1 MSAYLVPSIIAIV
14 VYSAF
19 CLYIGIR
26 KGYDKTAVSKSR
38 GYFIGNGTPYFILF
52 FTTVAS
58 WFSTWIFMGA
68 PGSFYKNGVGWV
80 AGMTWQV
87 IILVLMGYFG
97 PKFWR
102 IGRDRGYITPADMMD
117 DFYES
122 RPLRFSVSISQIVF
136 AVPNLLAQVVGV
148 GSAMSILTGGLLP
161 VWAGCLYAALLVGV
175 YVYFGGFKSQ
185 AWVDTAQ
192 VFMFVIILWG
202 SVFIMLR
209 NPAVGGMQQM
219 FHVLET
225 ANDNVMQF
233 FTDNSHFWT
242 WKMYVSFFIAQAF
255 GGMFAP
261 YVVQRMYAAKD
272 GKTIVKM
279 AGTLAPFYTLVLLLP
294 AMLIGF
300 AGRAMGVDVANADNI
315 LVTVMSTYSP
325 LFCILVVIGILAA
338 GMSTISSLLVTS
350 TSIISIDIVKTL
362 KKNIDDKTLRNIG
375 RFTTVAMLVL
385 SVLYSRMSIPGIATL
400 MNMSMAG
407 FSQAFWPSLGLF
419 WKRGSK
425 QGAFWGYTVGVIL
438 VAVLYFGGIN
448 FLGFTGGFWGFI
460 VNGII
465 FTTVSLCTKPVGQ
478 AHRAE
483 TLGNIA
489 AE

>member
-1 MSAYLVPSIIAIV
+1 
-14 VYSAF
+14 
-19 CLYIGIR
+19 
-26 KGYDKTAVSKSR
+26 
-38 GYFIGNGTPYFILF
+38 
-52 FTTVAS
+52 
-58 WFSTWIFMGA
+58 MGL
-68 PGSFYKNGVGWV
+68 K
-80 AGMTWQV
+80 AG
-87 IILVLMGYFG
+87 
-97 PKFWR
+97 
-102 IGRDRGYITPADMMD
+102 
-117 DFYES
+117 
-122 RPLRFSVSISQIVF
+122 
-136 AVPNLLAQVVGV
+136 
-148 GSAMSILTGGLLP
+148 
-161 VWAGCLYAALLVGV
+161 VGV
-175 YVYFGGFKSQ
+175 Y
-185 AWVDTAQ
+185 
-192 VFMFVIILWG
+192 
-202 SVFIMLR
+202 R
-209 NPAVGGMQQM
+209 
-219 FHVLET
+219 
-225 ANDNVMQF
+225 
-233 FTDNSHFWT
+233 
-242 WKMYVSFFIAQAF
+242 
-255 GGMFAP
+255 
-261 YVVQRMYAAKD
+261 
-272 GKTIVKM
+272 
-279 AGTLAPFYTLVLLLP
+279 
-294 AMLIGF
+294 

-325 LFCILVVIGILAA
+325 LFCILVVIDILAA

-419 WKRGSK
+419 WKRASK

>member
-1 MSAYLVPSIIAIV
+1 MNAYLIPSIIAV
-14 VYSAF
+14 LVYSAF
-19 CLYIGIR
+19 CLYVGIG
-26 KGYDKTAVSKSR
+26 KGYDKAAVSKSR

-68 PGSFYKNGVGWV
+68 PGSFYKNGAGWV

-102 IGRDRGYITPADMMD
+102 IGRDNGYITPADMMEE
-117 DFYES
+117 YYQS
-122 RPLRFSVSISQIVF
+122 RGLRYSVSISQIVF
-136 AVPNLLAQVVGV
+136 AIPNLLAQVVGV
-148 GSAMSILTGGLLP
+148 GSAMHILTGGLLP
-161 VWAGCLYAALLVGV
+161 VWGGCLYAALLVGV

-192 VFMFVIILWG
+192 AFMFVVILWG

-209 NPAVGGMQQM
+209 NPSVGGMQQM

-225 ANDNVMQF
+225 ANDNVMKF
-233 FTDNSHFWT
+233 FTDNAHFWT
-242 WKMYVSFFIAQAF
+242 WKIYLSFFIAQAF

-272 GKTIVKM
+272 GKTIVRM

-362 KKNIDDKTLRNIG
+362 KKDVSDKTLRNIG
-375 RFTTVAMLVL
+375 RYTTIAMLVIA
-385 SVLYSRMSIPGIATL
+385 VFYSQMSIPGIATL

-419 WKRGSK
+419 WKRASK
-425 QGAFWGYTVGVIL
+425 QGAFWGYTIGVII

-465 FTTVSLCTKPVGQ
+465 FVVVSLCTKPIEEKQRKEKLKGVVS
-478 AHRAE
+478 
-483 TLGNIA
+483 
-489 AE
+489 